1 MIFQAVNFSLDTNP
15 GRHISSYKLIGLSL
29 QPKTRNITLLTLFVI
44 KLRSPTS
51 QGGQQLKEVLKSKL
65 FGLKIAKRQT
75 NLIDISGRQFKLLI
89 N

>member
-44 KLRSPTS
+44 KLRSPSS
-51 QGGQQLKEVLKSKL
+51 QGGQQVKRKLKLKL
-65 FGLKIAKRQT
+65 IRLNRTAKR
-75 NLIDISGRQFKLLI
+75 
-89 N
+89 